1 MSDSSVNALDVLPRL
16 LGALL
21 LSVLPALGAADA
33 PPAGSGNA
41 SNPSP
46 WGADDRLGAVNHLS
60 PDGVVAA
67 AGLVR
72 TGRVYS
78 LGQVVSEESNR
89 GQRSYSVVVIQP
101 GFGDGQPMF
110 GNGLTVNDDLVIAW
124 QGLGTRLDGLA
135 HVGIAH
141 RHYNGVPAKDFVR
154 RDGLLAFGI
163 ESIPPIVTRG
173 VLLDIAALKGV
184 EHLSVGTPIHDS
196 DLQAAEKRQGL
207 QIGRGDVVLLH
218 TGWQPHR
225 PRERSRTLDAPGL
238 SVSGARY
245 LASKGVVMVGADTE
259 ALDVVPAEREGDYM
273 PVHQELLVKAGVYI
287 LQDVVTSELARD
299 GAYTF
304 MFVLG
309 QPKLK
314 GAVTAIV
321 NPIAIR

>member
-1 MSDSSVNALDVLPRL
+1 LRAAPLIV
-16 LGALL
+16 GALL
-21 LSVLPALGAADA
+21 TTTVPPAGAADA
-33 PPAGSGNA
+33 APPRVAQDWPA
-41 SNPSP
+41 SP
-46 WGADDRLGAVNHLS
+46 WGADDRVGAANNLS
-60 PDGVVAA
+60 PEGVLRAA
-67 AGLVR
+67 DLVR

-78 LGQVVSEESNR
+78 LGQVVSGESDR
-89 GQRSYSVVVIQP
+89 GQRSYNVVVIQP

-110 GNGLTVNDDLVIAW
+110 DNGLTVNDDLVIAW
-124 QGLGTRLDGLA
+124 QGLGTRIDGLA

-141 RHYNGVPAKDFVR
+141 RHYNGVHARDFVR
-154 RDGLLAFGI
+154 RDGLLAFGV

-173 VLLDIAALKGV
+173 VLLDLAALHGV
-184 EHLSVGTPIHDS
+184 EHLPVGTPIHDR

-207 QIGRGDVVLLH
+207 RIERGDVVLLH

-259 ALDVVPAEREGDYM
+259 ALDVVPAEREGEYM
-273 PVHQELLVKAGVYI
+273 PVHQELLVKSGVYI
-287 LQDVVTSELARD
+287 LQDVVTGELARD
-299 GAYTF
+299 RAYVF